1 MPCGVPPRAEC
12 GVAGKALK
20 VRCVVGRM
28 RSAVNRIKARYKT
41 ARSPILFLSET
52 TKSGC
57 GACMPLCVSVSSLHG
72 QSREAARTGSELWGP
87 SCPRVWLGPGLSRRR
102 SWTLALPWAEAKAHR
117 LCWRPRRDCGHAT
130 LHSPGHSKTHGTQ
143 HEGAACE
150 GV

>member
-57 GACMPLCVSVSSLHG
+57 GACMPLCVPVSSLHG

-87 SCPRVWLGPGLSRRR
+87 LEAESEGDLQLLFYTFCFCCNLVPGNII
-102 SWTLALPWAEAKAHR
+102 
-117 LCWRPRRDCGHAT
+117 
-130 LHSPGHSKTHGTQ
+130 
-143 HEGAACE
+143 
-150 GV
+150 